1 MKDAIKIG
9 DLFIVCETPRHH
21 TEGFWYQFGKEL
33 GVLVRG
39 ISSFLKSNQIK
50 STPTS
55 LKPFCIR
62 AVDYSKYEIPTVYRK
77 WR

>member
-9 DLFIVCETPRHH
+9 DLFIVYDPPRHQ
-21 TEGFWYQFGKEL
+21 TEDFWYQFGKEL
-33 GVLVRG
+33 GVLVRD
-39 ISSFLKSNQIK
+39 ISSYLIRVQNKP
-50 STPTS
+50 TPIS

-62 AVDYSKYEIPTVYRK
+62 AVDYRKYEIPTVYRK

>member
-9 DLFIVCETPRHH
+9 DLFIVYETPCHQ

-33 GVLVRG
+33 GMLVRG
-39 ISSFLKSNQIK
+39 IFSLLKCAQNK
-50 STPTS
+50 SIPTS

-62 AVDYSKYEIPTVYRK
+62 AVDYRKYEIPTIYRK

>member
-9 DLFIVCETPRHH
+9 DLFIVYETPRHQPQ
-21 TEGFWYQFGKEL
+21 GFWYEFGKEL
-33 GVLVRG
+33 GMLVRG
-39 ISSFLKSNQIK
+39 IFSLLKCAQNK
-50 STPTS
+50 STLIS

-62 AVDYSKYEIPTVYRK
+62 TVDYSKYEIPTVYRK